1 MKITKAQLR
10 RIIKEELNNFANEG
24 LDQGEK
30 DELTSLKK
38 QLRAL
43 GAERSRSDSNAA
55 AEKYA
60 ALKDK
65 IKALEDKKHQ

>member
-1 MKITKAQLR
+1 MKITKARLR
-10 RIIKEELNNFANEG
+10 NIIKEELESFSNEG

-30 DELTSLKK
+30 DDLTSLKK

-43 GAERSRSDSNAA
+43 GAERSRSDSNDAE
-55 AEKYA
+55 EKYA

-65 IKALEDKKHQ
+65 IKALEDKQHQ

>member
-10 RIIKEELNNFANEG
+10 RIIKEELDNFSNEG

-43 GAERSRSDSNAA
+43 GAQRSRTDSNAA
-55 AEKYA
+55 KEEYD
-60 ALKDK
+60 ALKGK
-65 IKALEDKKHQ
+65 IKDLEDKKHP

>member
-1 MKITKAQLR
+1 MKLTKSLLR
-10 RIIKEELNNFANEG
+10 QIIKEELGALASEG

-30 DELTSLKK
+30 DELVSLKK

-43 GAERSRSDSNAA
+43 GAERSRSDSNEA

-65 IKALEDKKHQ
+65 IKKLEDKKHE